1 MMLRY
6 IFIILAILPL
16 WLSAQVG
23 PLSFEGREHATVG
36 VYVAPIGGKP
46 VVASGA
52 SRLLVPASTTKCIT
66 AAACVLGLPED
77 FRFETRVY
85 ATGRIHAGKVEG
97 DILIVG
103 AGDPTLES
111 GHFPDNG
118 GFVSDFYA
126 ALQGHGASGATG
138 SLVFDSNGFP
148 AMGYGAGWMVED
160 IGCDYGAGL
169 YAINYRDNKM
179 SVVVDATGSARPS
192 VPVEVIDMLGV
203 GKRDVNSYPMPEIG
217 ALMLYGSR
225 PASGTSVSAVVSNPV
240 PWQTLAAEIETVCK
254 FDNEPAEGGTREM
267 ELLMTHR
274 SPRRDE
280 ILRSLM
286 RRSDNLYAEGMLRA
300 LLPDSCSMRTAS
312 AAVAAERRLL
322 ESAGIDMSG
331 QKILDGSGLSRNTL
345 VTPEFM
351 GRMLDVMTR
360 YESYP
365 ALFPK
370 VGREGTVKR
379 LLKGSRLEGRLA
391 LKSGSMGGVLCYAGY
406 KLDGEGHPTH
416 VVVIMVNNFL
426 CKPSEIRKAVE
437 HYLLKIF

>member
-1 MMLRY
+1 M
-6 IFIILAILPL
+6 AILPL

-23 PLSFEGREHATVG
+23 PLSFEGREQATVG

-85 ATGRIHAGKVEG
+85 ATGSVHSGKVEG
-97 DILIVG
+97 DIVIVG

-111 GHFPDNG
+111 AHFPDNS

-126 ALQGHGASGATG
+126 TLQRHGASGATG
-138 SLVFDSNGFP
+138 SLEFDGNGFP

-192 VPVEVIDMLGV
+192 APVEVIDMLGV

-225 PASGTSVSAVVSNPV
+225 PASGSTVSAVVSNPV

-254 FDNEPAEGGTREM
+254 FDNEPVEGCSGKM

-274 SPRRDE
+274 SPCRDE

-312 AAVAAERRLL
+312 LAVAAERRLL
-322 ESAGIDMSG
+322 ASAGIDASG
-331 QKILDGSGLSRNTL
+331 QKILDGSGLSRNAL
-345 VTPEFM
+345 VTPGFM
-351 GRMLDVMTR
+351 GRMLDVMAR
-360 YESYP
+360 YEAYP

-379 LLKGSRLEGRLA
+379 LLKGTRLEGRLA

-406 KLDGEGHPTH
+406 KLDGNGRPTH

>member
-23 PLSFEGREHATVG
+23 PLSFEGREQATVG
-36 VYVAPIGGKP
+36 VYVAPIGDKP

-85 ATGRIHAGKVEG
+85 ATGGVHSGKVEG
-97 DILIVG
+97 DIVIVG

-111 GHFPDNG
+111 AHFPDNS

-126 ALQGHGASGATG
+126 TLQRHGASGATG
-138 SLVFDSNGFP
+138 SLVFDGNGFP

-169 YAINYRDNKM
+169 YAINYRDNKI

-192 VPVEVIDMLGV
+192 APVEVIDMLGV

-225 PASGTSVSAVVSNPV
+225 PASGATVSAVVSNPV

-254 FDNEPAEGGTREM
+254 FDNGPAEGCSGKM

-274 SPRRDE
+274 SPCRDE
-280 ILRSLM
+280 ILCSLM

-312 AAVAAERRLL
+312 LAVAAERRLL
-322 ESAGIDMSG
+322 ASAGIDASG
-331 QKILDGSGLSRNTL
+331 QKILDGSGLSRNAL
-345 VTPEFM
+345 VTPGFM
-351 GRMLDVMTR
+351 GRMLDVMAR
-360 YESYP
+360 YEAYP

-379 LLKGSRLEGRLA
+379 LLKGTRLEGRLA

-406 KLDGEGHPTH
+406 KLDGNGRPTH

>member
-16 WLSAQVG
+16 WLYAQVG
-23 PLSFEGREHATVG
+23 PLSFEGREQATVG

-85 ATGRIHAGKVEG
+85 ATGSVHSGKVEG
-97 DILIVG
+97 DIVIVG
-103 AGDPTLES
+103 AGDPTLAS
-111 GHFPDNG
+111 AHFPDNS

-126 ALQGHGASGATG
+126 TLQRHGASGATG
-138 SLVFDSNGFP
+138 SLVFDGNGFP

-169 YAINYRDNKM
+169 YAINYRDNKI

-192 VPVEVIDMLGV
+192 APVEVIDMLGV

-225 PASGTSVSAVVSNPV
+225 PASGATVSAVVSNPV

-274 SPRRDE
+274 SPLRDE

-322 ESAGIDMSG
+322 ASAGIDMSG

-351 GRMLDVMTR
+351 GRMLDVMAR
-360 YESYP
+360 YEAYP

-379 LLKGSRLEGRLA
+379 LLKGTRLEGRLA

-406 KLDGEGHPTH
+406 KLDGDGRPTH

>member
-6 IFIILAILPL
+6 MFIVLAVLPL

-23 PLSFEGREHATVG
+23 PLSFEGREQATVG

-85 ATGRIHAGKVEG
+85 ATGSVHAGKVEG
-97 DILIVG
+97 DIVIVG
-103 AGDPTLES
+103 AGDPTLGS

-126 ALQGHGASGATG
+126 ALQGHGASAVTG

-148 AMGYGAGWMVED
+148 AMGYGEGWMVED

-192 VPVEVIDMLGV
+192 APVEVIDMLGV

-225 PASGTSVSAVVSNPV
+225 PASGATVSAVVSNPA

-254 FDNEPAEGGTREM
+254 FDNEPSDGDTREM
-267 ELLMTHR
+267 ELLMTYH
-274 SPRRDE
+274 SPCRDD
-280 ILRSLM
+280 ILSSLM

-300 LLPDSCSMRTAS
+300 LLPDSCPVRTAS
-312 AAVAAERRLL
+312 RAVAAERRLL
-322 ESAGIDMSG
+322 ASAGIDMSG
-331 QKILDGSGLSRNTL
+331 QKILDGSGLSRNAL

-360 YESYP
+360 YEAYP

-379 LLKGSRLEGRLA
+379 LLKGTRLEGRLA

-406 KLDGEGHPTH
+406 RLDGDGRPTH

-426 CKPSEIRKAVE
+426 CRPSEIRKAVE

>member
-1 MMLRY
+1 M
-6 IFIILAILPL
+6 AILPL
-16 WLSAQVG
+16 WLYAQVG
-23 PLSFEGREHATVG
+23 PLSFEGREQATVG

-85 ATGRIHAGKVEG
+85 ATGSVHSGKVEG
-97 DILIVG
+97 DIVIVG
-103 AGDPTLES
+103 AGDPTLAS
-111 GHFPDNG
+111 AHFPDNS

-126 ALQGHGASGATG
+126 TLQRHGASGATG
-138 SLVFDSNGFP
+138 SLVFDGNGFP

-169 YAINYRDNKM
+169 YAINYRDNKI

-192 VPVEVIDMLGV
+192 APVEVIDMLGV

-225 PASGTSVSAVVSNPV
+225 PASGATVSAVVSNPV

-274 SPRRDE
+274 SPLRDE

-322 ESAGIDMSG
+322 ASAGIDMSG

-351 GRMLDVMTR
+351 GRMLDVMAR
-360 YESYP
+360 YEAYP

-379 LLKGSRLEGRLA
+379 LLKGTRLEGRLA

-406 KLDGEGHPTH
+406 KLDGDGRPTH

>member
-1 MMLRY
+1 MSRY
-6 IFIILAILPL
+6 IFIVLAVLPL
-16 WLSAQVG
+16 WLSAQMA
-23 PLSFEGREHATVG
+23 PLSFEGREQAVVG

-97 DILIVG
+97 DIVIVG

-111 GHFPDNG
+111 GHFPDNC

-126 ALQGHGASGATG
+126 ALQRHGASGVTG
-138 SLVFDSNGFP
+138 SLVLDSSGFP

-192 VPVEVIDMLGV
+192 APVEVIDMLGV
-203 GKRDVNSYPMPEIG
+203 GKRDVSSYPMPEIG

-225 PASGTSVSAVVSNPV
+225 PASGVSVSAVVSNPA
-240 PWQTLAAEIETVCK
+240 PWQTLAAEIETVCR
-254 FDNEPAEGGTREM
+254 FDNEPADGDTREM
-267 ELLMTHR
+267 ELLMAHH

-312 AAVAAERRLL
+312 RAVAVERRLL
-322 ESAGIDMSG
+322 ASAGIDASG
-331 QKILDGSGLSRNTL
+331 QKILDGSGLSRNAL

-351 GRMLDVMTR
+351 GRMLDVMSR
-360 YESYP
+360 YDAYHV
-365 ALFPK
+365 LFPTA
-370 VGREGTVKR
+370 GREGTVKR
-379 LLKGSRLEGRLA
+379 LLKGTRLEGRLA

-406 KLDGEGHPTH
+406 KLGGDGRPTH

>member
-1 MMLRY
+1 MSRY
-6 IFIILAILPL
+6 IFIVLAVLPL
-16 WLSAQVG
+16 WLSAQMA
-23 PLSFEGREHATVG
+23 PLSFEGREQATVG

-97 DILIVG
+97 DIVIVG

-111 GHFPDNG
+111 GHFPDNC

-126 ALQGHGASGATG
+126 ALQRHGASGVTG
-138 SLVFDSNGFP
+138 SLVLDSSGFP

-192 VPVEVIDMLGV
+192 APVEVIDMLGV
-203 GKRDVNSYPMPEIG
+203 GKRDVSSYPMPEIG

-225 PASGTSVSAVVSNPV
+225 PASGVSVSAVVSNPA
-240 PWQTLAAEIETVCK
+240 PWQTLAAEIETVCR
-254 FDNEPAEGGTREM
+254 FDNEPADGDTREM
-267 ELLMTHR
+267 ELLMAHH

-312 AAVAAERRLL
+312 RAVAVERRLL
-322 ESAGIDMSG
+322 ASAGIDASG
-331 QKILDGSGLSRNTL
+331 QKILDGSGLSRNAL

-351 GRMLDVMTR
+351 GRMLDVMSR
-360 YESYP
+360 YDAYP
-365 ALFPK
+365 ALFPTA
-370 VGREGTVKR
+370 GREGTVKR
-379 LLKGSRLEGRLA
+379 LLKGTRLEGRLA

-406 KLDGEGHPTH
+406 KLGGDGRPTH